1 MTISAIKKLLNDYGI
16 KPSKGKG
23 QNFLIDDK
31 VLQQIVKAADL
42 SPKDFVVE
50 VGPGFGILT
59 EQLVKNCHKVLSVEL
74 DKNLAFFL
82 KKKFS
87 ARGGSAF
94 GGRNQPNLEILEADI
109 LKIKNQEL
117 ADRLGSA
124 NYKIV
129 ANIPYAIT
137 KPIIQKF
144 LTFAPRPTEMTIL
157 IQKEVAGKITA
168 QAGDMSI
175 LAISVQF
182 YGQPQIVNFVS
193 KESFYPVPKVDSAI
207 LKIKVN
213 QGIVPTQISQVLSPK
228 ELASFQERKFWQ
240 LVKIGFSSPRKQLQ
254 NNLANGLKIDNF
266 EVKKGL
272 AKAGQ
277 KELCRAQD
285 LTLAD
290 WARLYQQFMV

>member
-1 MTISAIKKLLNDYGI
+1 MEISEIKKLCSDYGI

-23 QNFLIDDK
+23 QNFLIDGH
-31 VLQQIVKAADL
+31 VLRQIIDAADL
-42 SPKDFVVE
+42 SPQDFALE

-59 EQLVKNCHKVLSVEL
+59 EQLVKNCHKVLCVEL
-74 DKNLAFFL
+74 DKSLVFFL

-87 ARGGSAF
+87 AAGGK
-94 GGRNQPNLEILEADI
+94 GLGNLEILEADI
-109 LKIKNQEL
+109 LKIKNQEI

-144 LTFAPRPTEMTIL
+144 LTYAPKPTEITVL
-157 IQKEVAGKITA
+157 IQKEVAEKIVA
-168 QAGDMSI
+168 KPGEMSI
-175 LAISVQF
+175 LAISVQY
-182 YGQPQIVNFVS
+182 YGEPKIVNFVS
-193 KESFYPVPKVDSAI
+193 KQSFFPVPKVDSAI
-207 LKIKVN
+207 LKIIVN
-213 QGIVPTQISQVLSPK
+213 KDTFPAEFSQILTKK
-228 ELASFQERKFWQ
+228 EQENFVEKKFWQ

-254 NNLANGLKIDNF
+254 NNLANGLKIDNS
-266 EVKKGL
+266 EVKNRLK
-272 AKAGQ
+272 KAGL

-285 LTLAD
+285 LSLAD